1 MDRKSAVLALAAAAA
16 AGVIIGAATIWAS
29 KRESDSADGAP
40 PDDGVV
46 ERGPA
51 SDAVVRTA
59 PSTSAVNGLTLAEA
73 ATDDRS
79 THVVES
85 AAARSPPTDISPV
98 TRHLP
103 SAAPRDPVQVKKLLR
118 QFLDAGEEGML
129 EQALRG
135 AQQHSA
141 YKALQDVSIRIGVL
155 QELCACAQ
163 RTSHALLAQTLTVLA
178 NYASNGAS
186 HT

>member
-16 AGVIIGAATIWAS
+16 AGVIIGVATIWVT
-29 KRESDSADGAP
+29 KRESDSADGTS
-40 PDDGVV
+40 PDDVAAPND
-46 ERGPA
+46 GPA
-51 SDAVVRTA
+51 SDAAVGTT
-59 PSTSAVNGLTLAEA
+59 PSTTVVAILAEA
-73 ATDDRS
+73 AANDRS
-79 THVVES
+79 AQVAGATT
-85 AAARSPPTDISPV
+85 ARSPPAEVSSV

-163 RTSHALLAQTLTVLA
+163 LTSHVLLAQTLTVLA

-186 HT
+186 RP